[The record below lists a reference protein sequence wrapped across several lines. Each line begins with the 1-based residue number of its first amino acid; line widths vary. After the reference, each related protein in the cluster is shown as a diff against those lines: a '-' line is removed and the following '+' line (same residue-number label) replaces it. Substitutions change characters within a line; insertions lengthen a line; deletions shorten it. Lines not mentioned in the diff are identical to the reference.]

1 MIGSSLTKG
10 ATVSFAKIDENI
22 LRSTVWME
30 PDVCRVFI
38 TMLLVARPYEVTEP
52 LEAWDLREIK
62 MAGYQIPPGRY
73 GMVEAS
79 APGIAQTAV
88 MPLEKTLECLE
99 KLSSEEGDPFSKSL
113 VDGFNGRRIARVDGG
128 FLILNFEKY
137 RNKRHSTERTRAH
150 RARAAAGEGYEE
162 ARDALTYLNKLT
174 GKNFQPVP
182 NTLEM
187 FQARI
192 NEYSLKEVKGVILD
206 RCNRWKND
214 EKMAEYLRP
223 STLLRAS
230 NFANYFG
237 ELPQ

>member
-1 MIGSSLTKG
+1 M
-10 ATVSFAKIDENI
+10 SFAKIDENI
-22 LRSTVWME
+22 LRSTVWMD

-38 TMLLVARPYEVTEP
+38 TMLLLARPHESAEP
-52 LEAWDLREIK
+52 LEVWELQEGEVKKAD
-62 MAGYQIPPGRY
+62 YQIPPGSY
-73 GMVEAS
+73 GMVAAS
-79 APGIAQTAV
+79 VPGIAQAAV

-99 KLSSEEGDPFSKSL
+99 KLSSADPFSKSL

-150 RARAAAGEGYEE
+150 RARAAAGAGYEE
-162 ARDALTYLNKLT
+162 AREALAYLNTLT

-182 NTLEM
+182 STLEM
-187 FQARI
+187 CQARI

-223 STLLRAS
+223 STLFRAS

-237 ELPQ
+237 ELPK